1 MFKGKLILEKL
12 WPFWKNLEL
21 EFWRQFKCR
30 LTSTG
35 FFGCATRLIVFCV
48 NTHNMPS
55 RSKTR
60 SQPAQKP
67 APSKRTNKRFLDD
80 DDMIEDESDS
90 DSYKENV
97 KLKNTEP
104 EDFDEEPKKKKK
116 RPARTGSKSQTLKK
130 TRKDKD
136 SLESVATNEDDQI
149 PHTPQFE
156 RAKNICASV
165 KRHLAKPLELAEEE
179 EGKLLSLSFIFYI
192 VILLLFLG

>member
-1 MFKGKLILEKL
+1 
-12 WPFWKNLEL
+12 
-21 EFWRQFKCR
+21 
-30 LTSTG
+30 
-35 FFGCATRLIVFCV
+35 
-48 NTHNMPS
+48 MPS
-55 RSKTR
+55 RSRTR

-90 DSYKENV
+90 HSDSYKENV
-97 KLKNTEP
+97 QPKNTEP
-104 EDFDEEPKKKKK
+104 EDFDEEPKRKKK
-116 RPARTGSKSQTLKK
+116 RPARTGSKSQPLKK

-136 SLESVATNEDDQI
+136 SLECVANEDDQI

-179 EGKLLSLSFIFYI
+179 GKLLSLSLIF
-192 VILLLFLG
+192 ILLLFLY